1 MLESYVIGLV
11 DKYIA
16 PFAEVDA
23 EEVKAGVR
31 RGEICLSDVNLRTS
45 AFDALEMPLSVKSGK
60 AGELRVKMGLRNL
73 RAAPSHI
80 VLRNVDLVVGP
91 AGNMASAAV
100 RFVKNSG
107 QWHIKCVITGS
118 ISSSIQTA
126 CDESGIRNEHFSR
139 ISSHERMRLWQRPGI
154 PGFNSYRAQ
163 LDFTGDERERFL
175 SSPATAEASAA
186 TRETAPPR
194 CQHHQNMKCGA
205 ACHRS

>member
-1 MLESYVIGLV
+1 MLESYIIGLV

-23 EEVKAGVR
+23 EEVRAGVR

-60 AGELRVKMGLRNL
+60 AGEIRVKMGLRNL
-73 RAAPSHI
+73 RAAPSLI

-100 RFVKNSG
+100 RFVKNL
-107 QWHIKCVITGS
+107 WAVAPPVITAS

-126 CDESGIRNEHFSR
+126 CDGSDFRNELVGRFSSQGK
-139 ISSHERMRLWQRPGI
+139 ICLWQRPGI
-154 PGFNSYRAQ
+154 PSLNSHRAPF
-163 LDFTGDERERFL
+163 DFPGGER
-175 SSPATAEASAA
+175 
-186 TRETAPPR
+186 
-194 CQHHQNMKCGA
+194 K
-205 ACHRS
+205 